1 MMPDTRNA
9 EKFFKIGCV
18 LLLLTLAS
26 VLWFFRWHVVM
37 VGDAQ
42 FVMHDRATGSS
53 YYCISVRRCFEIDVN
68 NDESE

>member
-1 MMPDTRNA
+1 MSDTNNA

-18 LLLLTLAS
+18 LFLLTLAS

-37 VGDAQ
+37 VGDNR

-53 YYCISVRRCFEIDVN
+53 YYCLSAGGCFELDVN
-68 NDESE
+68 NDERE